1 MVGEP
6 GERAG
11 AAQAGHGWGSG
22 HERHP
27 LLERVAI
34 FGGLVVVGAVVL
46 GGLLAWLLRESF
58 LAGGR
63 HLSEHPDETI
73 LWLAVAVG
81 ASIALLGFVATHLI
95 RLLGALDHSEARYR
109 ATFDHAAVGIAR
121 VGLDGRWLEP
131 NQHYCDIL
139 GYTCPEL
146 LLRTFQDVTHP
157 DDLEADLALAQK
169 LFAGE
174 IPTYSM
180 EKRYVRKDGGVVWVQ
195 ISCSMVRRP
204 SGEPLHYVAV
214 AVDIS
219 ERRAAQE
226 ALRRA
231 EWQSTR
237 LYQEAQDAIRLRDG
251 FLSIASHELKT
262 PLTPLALQVGSIQR
276 SLRRDP
282 ASIGPD
288 KLSARMEIIARQV
301 TRLTRLVTELLD
313 ISRLTAGRVGLHIE
327 EVDVA
332 AVARDVAVRLGYEL
346 GRAGCKLEVR
356 AEGPI
361 AGCWDRVR
369 LGQIVMNLVSNA
381 AKYGAGKPI
390 DLVVEG
396 DVGTARIIVRDH
408 GIGIAPEHQ
417 RRIFDRFERAVSDQH
432 YGGFGLGLWIVK
444 QLVDALGGTIRV
456 ESELG
461 RGATFVVELPRR
473 LEERSEAA

>member
-1 MVGEP
+1 MVGGP

-11 AAQAGHGWGSG
+11 AAQAAHGWGSR
-22 HERHP
+22 HERGP

-34 FGGLVVVGAVVL
+34 FGGLVVLGAVVL

-58 LAGGR
+58 LAGR
-63 HLSEHPDETI
+63 HLSENPDETI

-81 ASIALLGFVATHLI
+81 ASIALLGLLATHLI
-95 RLLGALDHSEARYR
+95 RSLGALDHSEARYR
-109 ATFDHAAVGIAR
+109 ATFDQAAVGIAR
-121 VGLDGRWLEP
+121 VGLDGRWLEL
-131 NQHYCDIL
+131 NQRYCDIL
-139 GYTCPEL
+139 GYACAEML
-146 LLRTFQDVTHP
+146 ERTFQDVTHP
-157 DDLEADLALAQK
+157 DDLDADLALAQK
-169 LFAGE
+169 LHAGE

-180 EKRYVRKDGGVVWVQ
+180 EKRYVRKDGGAVWVQ
-195 ISCSMVRRP
+195 ISCSMARRP

-219 ERRAAQE
+219 ERRRAQE

-237 LYQEAQDAIRLRDG
+237 LYQEAQDAIRLRDE

-276 SLRRDP
+276 SLSRDP
-282 ASIGPD
+282 GSIGPD
-288 KLSARMEIIARQV
+288 KLLPRMEIIARQV
-301 TRLTRLVTELLD
+301 GRLTGLVTDLLD

-327 EVDVA
+327 EVDAA

-346 GRAGCKLEVR
+346 GRAGCKLEVC
-356 AEGPI
+356 ADGPI
-361 AGCWDRVR
+361 AGRWDRVR
-369 LGQIVMNLVSNA
+369 LGQIVTNLLSNA

-390 DLVVEG
+390 DLVVESE
-396 DVGTARIIVRDH
+396 VGTARIIVRDR

-461 RGATFVVELPRR
+461 RGATFIVELPRR
-473 LEERSEAA
+473 LEERSAAA